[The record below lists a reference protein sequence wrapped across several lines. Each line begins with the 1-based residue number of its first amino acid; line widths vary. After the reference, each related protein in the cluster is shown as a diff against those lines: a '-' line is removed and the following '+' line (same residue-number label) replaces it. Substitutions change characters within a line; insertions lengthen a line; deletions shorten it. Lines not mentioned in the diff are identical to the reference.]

1 MRLSKLALLAIS
13 LMGYAQVYAQQS
25 SGASSV
31 TVSNAAPTTYV
42 PKGQSQS
49 TGITIV
55 DFSLEDAVRR
65 AMSNYPQLLM
75 QLSNTEAADAA
86 VNQAWGALSPT
97 VGYNYTNQRFTQN
110 ANYYYIY
117 NGPTASLNLFSG
129 GKHVAEIARSKYAL
143 QAEKLKLTSTQD
155 DVGAAAAEAYVNWAR
170 AIKTLDLSKRN
181 VVAHEQIIR
190 DVSEIVSADK
200 GRRMDLNQ
208 ALVRLDN
215 AKLSREQAISTLETA
230 KLTLAKFTGGQVPRA
245 PSGMENPNLPMPKTM
260 DEALSYAND
269 QHPLLASGQASV
281 EAANAAVWGAR
292 GQYFPTVDLGYGKG
306 YNGFTG
312 QYNNYGQV
320 TVSAPLFNGFQALA
334 ATDQAKAKLR
344 NAQLQLDQSKA
355 ELKER
360 IAKAYSEYMASKGR
374 ANIGGDQ
381 ARIGDQL
388 VEGYYLQ
395 FRVGRRTLLELLNI
409 TAENYQYQTSLVN
422 AQYDS
427 KLIAYRLAGAT
438 GLLSSVYGTDF
449 SK

>member
-1 MRLSKLALLAIS
+1 M
-13 LMGYAQVYAQQS
+13 
-25 SGASSV
+25 
-31 TVSNAAPTTYV
+31 
-42 PKGQSQS
+42 
-49 TGITIV
+49 
-55 DFSLEDAVRR
+55 
-65 AMSNYPQLLM
+65 
-75 QLSNTEAADAA
+75 
-86 VNQAWGALSPT
+86 
-97 VGYNYTNQRFTQN
+97 
-110 ANYYYIY
+110 
-117 NGPTASLNLFSG
+117 
-129 GKHVAEIARSKYAL
+129 
-143 QAEKLKLTSTQD
+143 
-155 DVGAAAAEAYVNWAR
+155 
-170 AIKTLDLSKRN
+170 
-181 VVAHEQIIR
+181 
-190 DVSEIVSADK
+190 SADK
-200 GRRMDLNQ
+200 GRRVDLNQ

-215 AKLSREQAISTLETA
+215 ARLSREQAISTLETA
-230 KLTLAKFTGGQVPRA
+230 KLTLAKFTGGQVPRT

-427 KLIAYRLAGAT
+427 KLIAYR
-438 GLLSSVYGTDF
+438 
-449 SK
+449 